1 MWANGL
7 AGVVVLA
14 LKLSLQAPRYPKGA
28 IKRKIT
34 QITAPIGGRQPL
46 IPGEVE
52 LATLRLHMKS
62 STPDFRNNFHG
73 AIFSWIG
80 FGQFYSTRV
89 LKVIPQNFVAKPCCA
104 CCCEQFGISRP
115 AYVQGDVWHYS
126 YSLFS
131 CRSRSVMPQFMMPSS
146 TKACTSSTSHSGKT
160 RTHRLKP

>member
-14 LKLSLQAPRYPKGA
+14 LKQSLQAPRYPKGA

-52 LATLRLHMKS
+52 LATLRHHMKS

-115 AYVQGDVWHYS
+115 AYVGHFYFRS
-126 YSLFS
+126 IFLSLSLCFLFR
-131 CRSRSVMPQFMMPSS
+131 CE
-146 TKACTSSTSHSGKT
+146 A
-160 RTHRLKP
+160 

>member
-80 FGQFYSTRV
+80 FGQFYSARV

-104 CCCEQFGISRP
+104 CCCEQFGISAQLMWYTSIFDPSFSLSVSLLPLPLRSL
-115 AYVQGDVWHYS
+115 VQGDV
-126 YSLFS
+126 
-131 CRSRSVMPQFMMPSS
+131 
-146 TKACTSSTSHSGKT
+146 
-160 RTHRLKP
+160 